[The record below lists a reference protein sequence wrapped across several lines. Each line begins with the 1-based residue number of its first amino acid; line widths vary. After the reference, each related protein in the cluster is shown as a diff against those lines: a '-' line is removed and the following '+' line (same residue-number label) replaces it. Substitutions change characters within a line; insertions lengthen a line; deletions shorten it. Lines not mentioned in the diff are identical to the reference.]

1 VTGLT
6 REAIEFAAKRGIS
19 AQTLEAMRVVGG
31 KAQFDDGTH
40 EAIVFRYLDRDEN
53 QINYKARSI
62 DGKRYKQ
69 AKGGKQAAYN
79 WWQTS
84 QGDLSVVYITEG
96 EFDACALVEA
106 GIPANAVISTPNG
119 ATAEEM
125 DDPAEAKKYGWL
137 IDAMEE
143 GLATASR
150 YVIASDNDGPGR
162 AFRHD
167 LVRILGP
174 AKTWFVDWPEGT
186 KDANEFLVEYGS
198 EALRGYLNSAAKP
211 WPVEGIYRLSEIPEP
226 APLELW
232 DFGFSEFEGK
242 LKIAPTMLSVFTG
255 YPGHGKSQMSQQI
268 WFNIARRYGI
278 KVAAFSAETRLKPF
292 FRRNMRQFFHGCREV
307 TMTDRQI
314 AEADAWIED
323 HFVFLEH
330 PKERPSV
337 SWIIDTAEV
346 AAQRHGCRALLIDPW
361 NKLPLDYDPRDTTE
375 ARYIGDALDLFIDMS
390 RGLNIHTQIIA
401 HPSKPD
407 WQVRKHAPDLYSV
420 SGSALWNDRVDAGY
434 CMFRPEIVKDGQ
446 RQTKAEFRC
455 LKTRFEEL
463 GYPSLF
469 EMDFDVSRGGFVCT
483 EFDTAHDERMRKV
496 GQ

>member
-1 VTGLT
+1 VTALT
-6 REAIEFAAKRGIS
+6 APAIEFGKKRGIS
-19 AQTLEAMRVVGG
+19 AKTLEAMRVVGG
-31 KAQFDDGTH
+31 RAQFDDGLH
-40 EAIVFRYLDRDEN
+40 EAIVFRYLDRDES

-62 DGKRYKQ
+62 EGKRYKQ
-69 AKGGKQAAYN
+69 AKGGKQVGYN
-79 WWQTS
+79 WWQVA
-84 QGDLSVVYITEG
+84 QGGLDTVYITEG

-106 GIPANAVISTPNG
+106 GIPLDSVISTPNG
-119 ATAEEM
+119 AVAEEM
-125 DDPAEAKKYGWL
+125 EDPSEAKKYGWL
-137 IDAMEE
+137 IDAMED
-143 GLATASR
+143 GLAGAKR
-150 YVIASDNDGPGR
+150 YVVASDNDGPGR

-167 LVRILGP
+167 VVRILGP

-186 KDANEFLVEYGS
+186 KDANEFLIEFGPEKLKGFVETT
-198 EALRGYLNSAAKP
+198 AKP

-232 DFGFSEFEGK
+232 DFGFPEFEGK
-242 LKIAPTMLSVFTG
+242 LKLAPTMLSVFTG
-255 YPGHGKSQMSQQI
+255 YPGHGKSQMSQQV

-278 KVAAFSAETRLKPF
+278 KIAAFSAETRLKPF
-292 FRRNMRQFFHGCREV
+292 FRRNMRQFYWSKREAV
-307 TMTDRQI
+307 LTDAQI
-314 AEADAWIED
+314 KTADDWIED

-346 AAQRHGCRALLIDPW
+346 AVQRHGCRAVMLDPW
-361 NKLPLDYDPRDTTE
+361 NKLRLDYDPRITTE
-375 ARYIGDALDLFIDMS
+375 ARWIGDALDLFIDMS

-434 CMFRPEIVKDGQ
+434 CVFRPEIVKDGK

-469 EMDFDVSRGGFVCT
+469 EMDFDTSRGGFICT
-483 EFDTAHDERMRKV
+483 EFETRMDERMRAA
-496 GQ
+496 Q